1 MLIPVTEASKLIG
14 STVNRS
20 DRTVREYRSIFN
32 GNEYSFPDTLQGK
45 YQRNG
50 VLWQNEMLNKYATK
64 FVRENAAVKVTTE
77 NIQNYFRKVRHY
89 MFAYVE
95 GFKGGPDL
103 EKQIIK
109 YKKLYKSH
117 RKVGVND

>member
-1 MLIPVTEASKLIG
+1 
-14 STVNRS
+14 
-20 DRTVREYRSIFN
+20 
-32 GNEYSFPDTLQGK
+32 
-45 YQRNG
+45 
-50 VLWQNEMLNKYATK
+50 
-64 FVRENAAVKVTTE
+64 
-77 NIQNYFRKVRHY
+77 

-103 EKQIIK
+103 EKQIMK